1 MVGQQPTLLRKRGM
15 INGAPVT
22 ILLDCGASTNVIC
35 PSLVSRV
42 IDKSQG
48 QLKRLDGSL
57 TSPAELS
64 TVEAT
69 VRMSDREF
77 VNMIFMESPLD
88 ADQDI
93 IFGLPWFRDYAP
105 QVDWISGKILHQ
117 KAHAKS
123 NGLNNNVL
131 VQPDRCGQSPVR
143 SGPPR
148 PLYVRI
154 NEYAEIYMVKV
165 SPATTSNIVPE
176 WVRDLILLALFP
188 IKAS

>member
-1 MVGQQPTLLRKRGM
+1 M
-15 INGAPVT
+15 IDGAPVT

-88 ADQDI
+88 ADQDV
-93 IFGLPWFRDYAP
+93 IFLGFRGFAITP
-105 QVDWISGKILHQ
+105 RRWTGSPGKFCI
-117 KAHAKS
+117 K
-123 NGLNNNVL
+123 
-131 VQPDRCGQSPVR
+131 
-143 SGPPR
+143 
-148 PLYVRI
+148 RI
-154 NEYAEIYMVKV
+154 ML
-165 SPATTSNIVPE
+165 S
-176 WVRDLILLALFP
+176 RMD
-188 IKAS
+188 